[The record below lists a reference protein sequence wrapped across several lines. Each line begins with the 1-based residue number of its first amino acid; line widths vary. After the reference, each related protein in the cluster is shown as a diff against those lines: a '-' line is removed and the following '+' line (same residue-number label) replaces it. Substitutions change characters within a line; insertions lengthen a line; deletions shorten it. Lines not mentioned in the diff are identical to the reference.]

1 MYAQVGKSKK
11 GAKKQ
16 PATGGLPG
24 SAGRSEPASQFVDCR
39 PEAIVQRKLQGMVN
53 NSTQVKQLKGFIQMA
68 NNSPQAQRNRE
79 YAIDYNK
86 PVPGPMG
93 EPGFIATPGNPL
105 HQPIQ
110 RKPEDFG
117 NLYLSKLKTG
127 FKFSGSKT
135 HPFSDDSPFE
145 DLKDFVKAYS
155 KLNIGNINGRQDQLA
170 KIKRQVGI
178 WRAFYTNTLVPR
190 YELTDKVDHFARKS
204 AVDILEP
211 LIEAEYAELGAR
223 DAEVNTKTQTLRS
236 IRFQGDYILEEVAQ
250 GNVTLT
256 GDEAG
261 IYVLKVQRALID
273 SGKLADDKAS
283 KKFDA
288 PTKTAIKGFQGDE
301 AITQSEN
308 LDADTMNKMDEKFR
322 TYAVEGAIA
331 KNKPAN
337 ITGTHVL
344 DPHEKRGVKS
354 AISTGV
360 KVNVVTGELPTFT
373 EDIGHMDGNYKAR
386 VKAKVEA
393 IVESQYRAMG
403 HGKGALHS
411 DESNL
416 LEWDAIKSIGG
427 KSKEVVDAVFGKYK
441 KGPAMKP
448 NVSIFDAWDYK
459 ENILKKVKAQNAAVN
474 WRVRKIITGKSQIRE
489 IDREHGAVQS
499 RNAEKK
505 ILDEI
510 IAEVTLAK
518 RRPGTHPGVG
528 RQRRDL
534 RIRCRSAS
542 WSRHARSFAEA
553 RIVFSNGCVAEL
565 KASRINPVAARQMS
579 ASADRHLFIDFGER
593 RTQILKRSS
602 GLQRGTIHVEQMA
615 AAVNRS
621 NTTSFRHCFPC
632 PSCPSPRPI
641 RSRTN
646 CVTSCEVCGSHATSS
661 RQGHG
666 FPCGLAGRTDHRPN
680 RGSATAAGTSKLAT
694 RRLSRC
700 GASSMM
706 R

>member
-1 MYAQVGKSKK
+1 M
-11 GAKKQ
+11 
-16 PATGGLPG
+16 
-24 SAGRSEPASQFVDCR
+24 
-39 PEAIVQRKLQGMVN
+39 
-53 NSTQVKQLKGFIQMA
+53 
-68 NNSPQAQRNRE
+68 
-79 YAIDYNK
+79 
-86 PVPGPMG
+86 
-93 EPGFIATPGNPL
+93 
-105 HQPIQ
+105 
-110 RKPEDFG
+110 
-117 NLYLSKLKTG
+117 
-127 FKFSGSKT
+127 
-135 HPFSDDSPFE
+135 
-145 DLKDFVKAYS
+145 
-155 KLNIGNINGRQDQLA
+155 
-170 KIKRQVGI
+170 
-178 WRAFYTNTLVPR
+178 
-190 YELTDKVDHFARKS
+190 
-204 AVDILEP
+204 
-211 LIEAEYAELGAR
+211 
-223 DAEVNTKTQTLRS
+223 
-236 IRFQGDYILEEVAQ
+236 
-250 GNVTLT
+250 
-256 GDEAG
+256 
-261 IYVLKVQRALID
+261 ID

-518 RRPGTHPGVG
+518 RDKLLETHKGWSGFQANGKVYIQRFKESTKSKNRDKCWRLFRTCIHEYMHTLEHPDCVNYRQALDEKVG
-528 RQRRDL
+528 GFTIREGFTDYFTKIVWGNLDFGNSDL
-534 RIRCRSAS
+534 R
-542 WSRHARSFAEA
+542 AE
-553 RIVFSNGCVAEL
+553 VEG
-565 KASRINPVAARQMS
+565 
-579 ASADRHLFIDFGER
+579 DFHEDDSHPIPPMGAYSE
-593 RTQILKRSS
+593 
-602 GLQRGTIHVEQMA
+602 
-615 AAVNRS
+615 AVNAER
-621 NTTSFRHCFPC
+621 
-632 PSCPSPRPI
+632 
-641 RSRTN
+641 
-646 CVTSCEVCGSHATSS
+646 V
-661 RQGHG
+661 
-666 FPCGLAGRTDHRPN
+666 AGIIGTKN
-680 RGSATAAGTSKLAT
+680 LYAAYFLGQVD
-694 RRLSRC
+694 RLRF
-700 GASSMM
+700 
-706 R
+706 